1 MKLSKCIEVYA
12 SFEQLATLD
21 LPIKASFQ
29 ISKNLNALREI
40 IVPFDQTREG
50 LVQKFKAKATTDDS
64 GNMSY
69 TDEQQQDFKSQI
81 DELLDTDQDV
91 SLCIVDLTDCKD
103 LSVQPR
109 QLVGCQ
115 DFIDVSNAS

>member
-1 MKLSKCIEVYA
+1 MKLSKCIEVYS

-40 IVPFDQTREG
+40 IVPFDQTREA
-50 LVQKFKAKATTDDS
+50 LVQKFKAKAVTDED
-64 GNMSY
+64 GNMTY
-69 TDEQQQDFKSQI
+69 TDKQQQDFKNQI
-81 DELLDTDQDV
+81 DELLDSDQDV
-91 SLCIVDLTDCKD
+91 SLCIVDLNDCKD

-115 DFIDVSNAS
+115 DFIDISNAS